1 MPLYD
6 FRCDECFEEF
16 EELLTNPNDREDL
29 ECPRCRG
36 KKISQLISG
45 FAMPSS
51 GGGSAS
57 LGSSSASCGSGPF
70 R

>member
-6 FRCDECFEEF
+6 FRCNECFEEF
-16 EELLTNPNDREDL
+16 EELLTSSKDREDL
-29 ECPRCRG
+29 ECPRCHN
-36 KKISQLISG
+36 KTISQLISG

-51 GGGSAS
+51 GGSSTSLGSAS
-57 LGSSSASCGSGPF
+57 SSCGSGPF